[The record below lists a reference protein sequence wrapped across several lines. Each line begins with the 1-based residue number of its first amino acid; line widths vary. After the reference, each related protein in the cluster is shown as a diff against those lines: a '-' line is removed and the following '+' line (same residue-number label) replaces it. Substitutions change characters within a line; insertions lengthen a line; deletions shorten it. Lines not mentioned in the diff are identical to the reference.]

1 MLTDFLPKIGF
12 LALALTSSA
21 LSCSDLQH
29 PVEPSGPIGTQVWI
43 TNPGKTALLWKTNAE
58 TVSDLSGLPIITVDP
73 ATRFQSVTGFGYTLT
88 GGSAQLLYQMDP
100 EPRRKMLEELF
111 GTGDL
116 SIRVS
121 YLRISLGASDLSESV
136 FTYNDLPSGQTDESL
151 QQFSLSKDTLAL
163 IPLLKEIRAINPSIP
178 IMASPWTAPVW
189 MKSNQQSVGGYLL
202 PQYYP
207 VYAQYFVKY
216 LQAMQAAGIPVQAVT
231 PQNEP
236 NHGGNNPSM
245 VMTATQQ
252 ADFIKNHLGPAF
264 QAAGLPVKIVI
275 WDHNCD
281 QPEFPLQILAD
292 PQAKSFVEGSAFHL
306 YAGDISALS
315 QVHQAHP
322 DKKVYFTEQWTSSTG
337 DFGQDLQWHVK
348 NVMIGSMRN
357 WSTVALEWNLAN
369 DPQFKPHTP
378 GGCSQCK
385 GALTIQGNEV
395 ERNVSYYIIAQ
406 FSKFIPPGS
415 TRIASNLITQLPNV
429 AFETPEGKIVL
440 VVLNESSKTEKF
452 SVQLPDKTI
461 GTALSPGSVGAFVF

>member
-1 MLTDFLPKIGF
+1 
-12 LALALTSSA
+12 
-21 LSCSDLQH
+21 
-29 PVEPSGPIGTQVWI
+29 
-43 TNPGKTALLWKTNAE
+43 
-58 TVSDLSGLPIITVDP
+58 
-73 ATRFQSVTGFGYTLT
+73 
-88 GGSAQLLYQMDP
+88 
-100 EPRRKMLEELF
+100 MLEELF
-111 GTGDL
+111 GTGDP

-136 FTYNDLPSGQTDESL
+136 FTYNDLPNGQTDESL